1 MDGGAEDR
9 GGVAGRQVVLAR
21 SPAFRRRKW
30 SSAVLTGDGWDEQRL
45 RELWTLVPED
55 LELISKARGDHN
67 RLALALLLT
76 CARGERRLISD
87 VATLPAVVVGFVAAQ
102 VGVDPRAL
110 ADYR

>member
-1 MDGGAEDR
+1 MDGGAQDR
-9 GGVAGRQVVLAR
+9 GGVAGRQVVLAG

-30 SSAVLTGDGWDEQRL
+30 SSVRTGDGWDEQRL

-110 ADYR
+110 ADY